1 MAIATHTVKLGMLE
15 IDLPVYL
22 TIERQG
28 DTYLLVRDRGGER
41 EIPYR
46 STSLDAVIEW
56 AYDA

>member
-1 MAIATHTVKLGMLE
+1 MCCAVGMLE